1 MFGRWLGLG
10 VSWTLLALAGC
21 GDTTGSQEGGPC
33 EYELRD
39 LEPAEPTPW
48 GVPVG
53 EEIAKL
59 VGPYSGTWTW
69 SPSTEEIE
77 IDNAEQSFEAEA
89 RFVVD
94 ENSYRINEYIGG
106 GAGVACAGDAIQ
118 ADGVM
123 SFIDSVGIEVVAI
136 PITVERTLDQP
147 VYQVQTQLSP
157 ISVFSSELTEIAEV
171 SGTAIRGLIHW
182 GLEGNSLRATF
193 EYTGQTVGP
202 TGGEGFIVS
211 VAEFQ

>member
-1 MFGRWLGLG
+1 MLGRWLGVPSTL
-10 VSWTLLALAGC
+10 LLALTGC
-21 GDTTGSQEGGPC
+21 GDATGSQEGGPC

-39 LEPAEPTPW
+39 LGPAEPTPW
-48 GVPVG
+48 DVPVG
-53 EEIAKL
+53 EEVAKL
-59 VGPYSGTWTW
+59 SGPYSGTWTW
-69 SPSTEEIE
+69 SPSTDEIQ
-77 IDNAEQSFEAEA
+77 IDNAGQSFQAEA

-118 ADGVM
+118 ADGVL
-123 SFIDSVGIEVVAI
+123 SFTDPDGMEVVAI
-136 PITVERTLDQP
+136 SITVERTRDQP

-171 SGTAIRGLIHW
+171 DGTSIRGLINW
-182 GLEGNSLRATF
+182 GLEGESLRATF

-211 VAEFQ
+211 VAGFE